1 MRRLLPAILFLLL
14 TSGAVRAQDEE
25 RAWAF
30 TPVHRPAVPT
40 VQDTHWLAN
49 PVDAFILK
57 GLEDLDL
64 SPSPRASR
72 RTLVRRLHL
81 DLVGIPPTPEQVD
94 RFLAD
99 TRPDAWTRLVDRLLA
114 SPAYGQKWAQHWLDV
129 VRYADSDGFE
139 YDDPRPH
146 AWRYRDWV
154 IESLNHD
161 KPFARFVGEQIAA
174 DELFPE
180 DARALPAL
188 GLHRLGP
195 LRMNAGNQDVAK
207 NRQER
212 LTEIIDV
219 VGSAFLGVTFGCA
232 RCHDHKFDPLSQAD
246 YYRLQAFFA
255 ASRAVDLP
263 LVAAKERSRREAARK
278 SWMARR
284 DEIRKTLEAIEAP
297 ARKRLTEQRRRGF
310 SPQTLAALAI
320 DPAIRT
326 PGQSRLAS
334 AAERLL
340 VIGEAD
346 IRESLAKGE
355 RREYV
360 LVQARLQAVQSAE
373 PPAVASVMAIVD
385 RGRKV
390 PVTHRLVRGDPHDL
404 GEEVFPS
411 FPSVMVDAGGTVRPT
426 SFRQRPRPSI
436 DEVSESDGG
445 QSPGRRAELA
455 AWLASASNPL
465 TARLFVNRVWQ
476 HHFGQGIVATPNDF
490 GVMGAAATH
499 PELLDWLATELVSTH
514 GRIKPLHRLMVLSAT
529 YQQSS
534 SLANG
539 ATAATAAGLDADP
552 DNQMLWRARRHR
564 LEAEALRDS
573 LLAVSGR
580 LNLQSGGPGVRLPLP
595 PEVAALQYKGTW
607 QAHPDLFQHNRRS
620 IYLFVKR
627 NNRPPLLTDFD
638 APGTMVSCGRR
649 NQSSHAGQALT
660 LLNSPE
666 LARQSQA
673 FASRLEN
680 EAGRAPVAV
689 VERAYRLA
697 LGRGPSPDELS
708 LGRAFLENGEGS
720 FAETLS
726 DYCLVLFNLD
736 EFLYVE

>member
-1 MRRLLPAILFLLL
+1 MRSLLPAILFLVLAH
-14 TSGAVRAQDEE
+14 GDVRAQDEE

-30 TPVHRPAVPT
+30 TPVRRPAIPR
-40 VQDTHWLAN
+40 VQDTGWLAN

-64 SPSPRASR
+64 GPSPRAPR
-72 RTLVRRLHL
+72 RTLVRRLYL
-81 DLVGIPPTPEQVD
+81 DLVGIPPTPEQID

-99 TRPDAWTRLVDRLLA
+99 TRPEAWSRLADRLLA
-114 SPAYGQKWAQHWLDV
+114 SPEYGQRWAQHWLDV

-180 DARALPAL
+180 DRGALPAL

-195 LRMNAGNQDVAK
+195 LRMNAGKQDLAK

-219 VGSAFLGVTFGCA
+219 VGTAFLGVTFGCA

-263 LVAAKERSRREAARK
+263 LVPARERSRLEAARK

-284 DEIRKTLEAIEAP
+284 DEIRKELEAIEAP
-297 ARKRLTEQRRRGF
+297 VKKRLTEQRRRGF
-310 SPQTLAALAI
+310 SPETLAALAI
-320 DPAIRT
+320 DPATRT

-334 AAERLL
+334 AAGRLL
-340 VIGEAD
+340 VIAEAE
-346 IRESLAKGE
+346 IREALAKRE
-355 RREYV
+355 RKKYV
-360 LVQARLQAVQSAE
+360 SVQARLQAVGSSE

-385 RGRKV
+385 RGKKV
-390 PVTHRLVRGDPHDL
+390 PVTYRLVRGDPHDL

-411 FPSVMVDAGGTVRPT
+411 FPSVMGGSGGTVRPT

-436 DEVSESDGG
+436 DEVAEVDGR

-465 TARLFVNRVWQ
+465 TARVFVNRSWQ

-499 PELLDWLATELVSTH
+499 PELLDWLAAELVSTH

-534 SLANG
+534 VSAKSNH
-539 ATAATAAGLDADP
+539 AAKAAGLDADP
-552 DNQMLWRARRHR
+552 ENQMLWRARRLR

-580 LNLQSGGPGVRLPLP
+580 LNRQSGGPGVRLPLP

-666 LARQSQA
+666 LARQAEA
-673 FASRLEN
+673 FASRLET

-697 LGRGPSPDELS
+697 LCRGPSPDELS

-726 DYCLVLFNLD
+726 DFCLVLFNLD